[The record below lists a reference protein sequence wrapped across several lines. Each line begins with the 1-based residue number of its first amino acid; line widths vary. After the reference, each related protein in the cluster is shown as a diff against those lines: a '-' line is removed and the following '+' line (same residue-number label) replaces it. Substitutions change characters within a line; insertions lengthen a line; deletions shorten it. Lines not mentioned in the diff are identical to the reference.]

1 MARRGNNPR
10 GNKWNKG
17 GAHGRNKGLS
27 IDFSCFEDFAAE
39 LDQLGADLKEIFTDV
54 MEQEAETVA
63 EDTKEA
69 VKRANLPAGGKY
81 SQGDTEDAIIMEP
94 KVEWSG
100 ELGEIGLG
108 FDKTKPGAG
117 GFLITG
123 TPKMQPDYAL
133 EDIYARKTYARKMRE
148 SISDYLGAEIQDH
161 LKRFT

>member
-1 MARRGNNPR
+1 M
-10 GNKWNKG
+10 
-17 GAHGRNKGLS
+17 
-27 IDFSCFEDFAAE
+27 
-39 LDQLGADLKEIFTDV
+39 TDV

-69 VKRANLPAGGKY
+69 VAKANLPAHGVY
-81 SQGDTEDAIIMEP
+81 SNGDTEKTIVMSP

-123 TPKMQPDYAL
+123 TPKMQPDYKL
-133 EDIYARKTYARKMRE
+133 QDIYARKSYASKMTRD
-148 SISDYLGAEIQDH
+148 IMDYLSAEIDDH
-161 LKRFT
+161 MRRFK